1 MADQGLGQFLQDI
14 TTYLIL
20 LIIIATSG
28 SLQFGYHLV
37 RPLPEASRS
46 NLLPDQ
52 RCQTKKLLQKSNQFP
67 YSF

>member
-37 RPLPEASRS
+37 CPLPEASRIHS
-46 NLLPDQ
+46 AAISTLPGQ
-52 RCQTKKLLQKSNQFP
+52 EVASET
-67 YSF
+67 